1 VKIATWNINSVNSR
15 IAHLLQWCEKNEP
28 DVVCLQE
35 TKCVDTRFPA
45 AKLRVFGYEHLAL
58 FGEKAY
64 NGVAILS
71 RLPLTDIERNLPD
84 DKDDAQR
91 RLIAATVEGVRV
103 VNMYAPHGTLL
114 GTEKYD
120 LKLNWFKRLRKYFDD
135 KHSRSDNVVLC
146 GDLNVA
152 PHELD
157 VWKVSVWKDK
167 LHFTRP
173 EREAVQK
180 LKKWGFVDL
189 FRQINYDVKE
199 FSWWDYYYHS
209 FESDR
214 GLRIDHIWAS
224 PPLAELCTD
233 CWIDKEPRA
242 LEKPSDHAP
251 VVAEFKL

>member
-1 VKIATWNINSVNSR
+1 M
-15 IAHLLQWCEKNEP
+15 
-28 DVVCLQE
+28 
-35 TKCVDTRFPA
+35 DTRFPS
-45 AKLRVFGYEHLAL
+45 KRLNDIGYEHMAL

-64 NGVAILS
+64 NGVAIMS
-71 RLPLTDIERNLPD
+71 RYPLTDVERNLPD

-91 RLIAATVEGVRV
+91 RLIAATVAGIRV
-103 VNMYAPHGTLL
+103 VNVYGPHGTRL

-120 LKLNWFKRLRKYFDD
+120 LKLRWFERLRKYFDD
-135 KHSRSDNVVLC
+135 RHSTDDNVVLC
-146 GDLNVA
+146 GDINVA

-167 LHFTRP
+167 LHFTKP
-173 EREAVQK
+173 EREAIQK

-189 FRQINYDVKE
+189 FRQINDDVKE

-251 VVAEFKL
+251 VVAEFRI